1 MSSLEYARLFAL
13 LDNYSRGKHKC
24 FVAEMSL
31 NDAGTYYVV
40 CFRPADVR
48 NDSPNRLACR
58 YVNIDT
64 MQTDTIGQT
73 QALPISITEKL
84 DGELSELRQS
94 STGF

>member
-1 MSSLEYARLFAL
+1 MSSKEDARVFAL
-13 LDNYSRGKHKC
+13 LDDYSRSKHTC

-40 CFRPADVR
+40 CFRPADVSG
-48 NDSPNRLACR
+48 DSLNRFACR

-64 MQTDTIGQT
+64 VQTNALGQT

-84 DGELSELRQS
+84 DCELSELRQR
-94 STGF
+94 STGS

>member
-1 MSSLEYARLFAL
+1 MSSKEDARVFAL
-13 LDNYSRGKHKC
+13 LDDYSRSKHKC

-48 NDSPNRLACR
+48 SDSPNRFACR
-58 YVNIDT
+58 YVNIET
-64 MQTDTIGQT
+64 EQTDTTSQT

-84 DGELSELRQS
+84 DRELSEMRQS
-94 STGF
+94 SIDS